1 MSIRYAA
8 RRDAAEPAIVA
19 ALRAAGASVEII
31 SNGDGLPDLMVGYRG
46 VTYHLEVKN
55 PTGPRGGKSGG
66 GASRP
71 GQGGDGVLTRDQR
84 AWWAAWR
91 GAPPVIVRTPVE
103 ALAAIG
109 VNVSEAAG
117 SPVEDKPGPAHAEG
131 GGHDRAGASRRPAT
145 SQSRIEDRE
154 GHALPEPAAS
164 TYLGLPLPKLLW
176 RKCRCGFEYSHMTGM
191 GRGRPKPPPHSVSEA
206 DQARGLLCPGGA
218 KVPAAPAKEDARAAI
233 GAPPPKPMCPGAGR
247 DATPVTTPA
256 WMMTS

>member
-91 GAPPVIVRTPVE
+91 GAPPVIVRTPAE

-109 VNVSEAAG
+109 APPPAATAP
-117 SPVEDKPGPAHAEG
+117 PVECAPPAPPIFGAGAATGRPRVRAKPEACRDRTAHAVPP
-131 GGHDRAGASRRPAT
+131 DRDTCA
-145 SQSRIEDRE
+145 
-154 GHALPEPAAS
+154 
-164 TYLGLPLPKLLW
+164 
-176 RKCRCGFEYSHMTGM
+176 CGDPS
-191 GRGRPKPPPHSVSEA
+191 A
-206 DQARGLLCPGGA
+206 DFGA
-218 KVPAAPAKEDARAAI
+218 KVELRCSACPLEYVGKMGYADGLWAPFHWLD
-233 GAPPPKPMCPGAGR
+233 GGPPKPMCPGAGR
-247 DATPVTTPA
+247 NGVPVSRDAKPVTTPA
-256 WMMTS
+256 RAPRRRATSTAPGGATP